1 MSVIAIQHMAVLF
14 EAARNNVHLTLSNET
29 YQSYPIVLPPE
40 REGGSPRVAFLYGVS
55 RSVKGEG
62 RYFVVPDLLAIL
74 DAASGEVRERRNVVP
89 RDFGVSEDPGKIAG
103 LHVLAKGMTPDEYTN
118 RRKRLFEL
126 YDELAAAFLRNEEP
140 SRYAREGLEFRTLFF
155 QQLSEA
161 PLAAYYRAVG
171 RDFFGWI
178 DRAARAG

>member
-14 EAARNNVHLTLSNET
+14 EAARDKVHLTLPNET
-29 YQSYPIVLPPE
+29 YQSYPIVMPPA
-40 REGGSPRVAFLYGVS
+40 REGGPPRVAFLYGAS

-74 DAASGEVRERRNVVP
+74 DAASGEVTERRSVVP
-89 RDFGVSEDPGKIAG
+89 RDLGVPEEPGKTAG
-103 LHVLAKGMTPDEYTN
+103 LHVLAKGLTADEYTS

-126 YDELAAAFLRNEEP
+126 YDELAAAFLRDEEP
-140 SRYAREGLEFRTLFF
+140 SRYSREGTEFRTLFF
-155 QQLSEA
+155 QLSEA

-171 RDFFGWI
+171 RDFFGWV
-178 DRAARAG
+178 DRATRVR